1 MMVDKLMRVV
11 TVTGK
16 LICPHSGCM
25 GAIKSQVLVTS
36 ELLKHIWDLIHLR
49 LY

>member
-1 MMVDKLMRVV
+1 MIDKLMRVV

-25 GAIKSQVLVTS
+25 EAIVSQVLVTS
-36 ELLKHIWDLIHLR
+36 QLLKHIWDLIHLQ